1 MKLALNGYSAVFLST
16 AVHIG
21 FLAGEGS
28 ERAPREVRQPQ
39 QVTFTT
45 VEPAPPPAPPPKV
58 EPPEPPPAPKPEPKK
73 AAPKEPDPV
82 QQPELPDV
90 PPEPAPEALTG
101 TTLVSDQGV
110 GFAVTTGNGAERVGP
125 IGLGTTQKAVAK
137 VPTPKPKPAEREA
150 VPLAALSEKPR
161 PPPLDRVLERHYPP
175 RARSLGQDGE
185 AKVRARVE
193 ASGRVRVAN
202 VTFES
207 GSGFGSACRAAL
219 LESRWT
225 PPLDGQG
232 KPAATWVSY
241 RCKFRVE

>member
-1 MKLALNGYSAVFLST
+1 
-16 AVHIG
+16 
-21 FLAGEGS
+21 
-28 ERAPREVRQPQ
+28 
-39 QVTFTT
+39 VTFTT
-45 VEPAPPPAPPPKV
+45 VEPAPSAKVEPPKPPPKV
-58 EPPEPPPAPKPEPKK
+58 EPPEPPPGARSERKK
-73 AAPKEPDPV
+73 AAPKEPNPV
-82 QQPELPDV
+82 QQPAVLDV
-90 PPEPAPEALTG
+90 PPKPAPELLTG
-101 TTLVSDQGV
+101 TTLLSDQGV
-110 GFAVTTGNGAERVGP
+110 AFRAPTGNGADRVRA
-125 IGLGTTQKAVAK
+125 IGSGTTQKIVAT
-137 VPTPKPKPAEREA
+137 VPAPKPKLVEPEA

-207 GSGFGSACRAAL
+207 GRGFGSACRAAL